1 MLTILD
7 GGMGRELSRRGVHD
21 NTGLWSAQALLDAPE
36 IVLQVHKDFIAA
48 GAKIIT
54 SNSYSTIPSYLGKS
68 DLARSYVELTH
79 LAGQLARQAAQESRE
94 EEVSKEKAHKVEVQ
108 VAGSLP
114 PLSESFRP
122 DLVPSGRDAATIY
135 ESMVKALEPNVDLF
149 LCETMSSGA
158 EALHAAT
165 AAKKHGNGKPVYVAW
180 TLDER
185 PGKGLRSGESIAQA
199 LALIEPIEIE
209 AYLFNCTS
217 PEAILKA
224 LKELVALT
232 NKPIG
237 GYPNRFN
244 KVDPKWTLDNDTK
257 MGLRTDID
265 IAFFVEM
272 AQQFE
277 AAGATIIGGC
287 CGIGPEYIEA
297 LAQAQS
303 QVKAQAQAN
312 KSAPL
317 S

>member
-1 MLTILD
+1 
-7 GGMGRELSRRGVHD
+7 MGRELSRRGVHD
-21 NTGLWSAQALLDAPE
+21 NTGLWSAQALLDAPD

-68 DLARSYVELTH
+68 DLAQSYVELTR
-79 LAGQLARQAAQESRE
+79 LAGRLARQAVQEARK
-94 EEVSKEKAHKVEVQ
+94 EEVNKEKAHKVEVQ

-122 DLVPSGRDAATIY
+122 DLVPSGRDVATIY

-165 AAKKHGNGKPVYVAW
+165 AAKKYGNGKPVYVAW

-199 LALIEPIEIE
+199 LALIEPIEID

-217 PEAILKA
+217 PEAILQA
-224 LKELVALT
+224 LKELAALT
-232 NKPIG
+232 DKPIG

-244 KVDPKWTLDNDTK
+244 KVDPQWTLDNDVKTS
-257 MGLRTDID
+257 LRADID
-265 IAFFVEM
+265 IAFFVQM
-272 AQQFE
+272 AQQYE

-287 CGIGPEYIEA
+287 CGVGPEYIEA
-297 LAQAQS
+297 LAQ
-303 QVKAQAQAN
+303 VR
-312 KSAPL
+312 APARV
-317 S
+317 

>member
-54 SNSYSTIPSYLGKS
+54 TNSYSTIPSYLGKS

-79 LAGQLARQAAQESRE
+79 LAGQLARQAAQESCK
-94 EEVSKEKAHKVEVQ
+94 EEVSKERAHKVEVK

-165 AAKKHGNGKPVYVAW
+165 AAKKHGNGKPVYVSW

-199 LALIEPIEIE
+199 LALIEPMDIE

-217 PEAILKA
+217 PEAILQA
-224 LKELVALT
+224 LKELVGLT
-232 NKPIG
+232 DKPIG

-287 CGIGPEYIEA
+287 CGIGPVYIEA

>member
-54 SNSYSTIPSYLGKS
+54 TNSYSTIPSYLGKS
-68 DLARSYVELTH
+68 DLAKSYVELTG
-79 LAGQLARQAAQESRE
+79 LAGELARQAVEDLRRE
-94 EEVSKEKAHKVEVQ
+94 GVSNDKNSKSETAVQ

-122 DLVPSGRDAATIY
+122 DLVPSSDDAEAIY
-135 ESMVKALEPNVDLF
+135 ASMVKALEPYVDLF

-158 EALHAAT
+158 EALHAARQ
-165 AAKKHGNGKPVYVAW
+165 AKKHGNGKPVYVAW
-180 TLDER
+180 TLDEQ

-199 LALIEPIEIE
+199 LALIEPLKID

-217 PEAILKA
+217 PEAILQA
-224 LKELVALT
+224 LKELASLT
-232 NKPIG
+232 DKPIG

-244 KVDPKWTLDNDTK
+244 KVDPKWTLDNDIKT
-257 MGLRTDID
+257 GLRNDID

-272 AQQFE
+272 AHQLE

-297 LAQAQS
+297 LSQAHAQ
-303 QVKAQAQAN
+303 V
-312 KSAPL
+312 
-317 S
+317 

>member
-1 MLTILD
+1 
-7 GGMGRELSRRGVHD
+7 MGRELSRRGVHD
-21 NTGLWSAQALLDAPE
+21 NTGLWSAQALLDAPD

-68 DLARSYVELTH
+68 DLAQSYVELTR
-79 LAGQLARQAAQESRE
+79 LAGRLARQAVQEARK
-94 EEVSKEKAHKVEVQ
+94 EEVNKEKAHKVEVQ

-122 DLVPSGRDAATIY
+122 DLVPIGRDVATIY

-165 AAKKHGNGKPVYVAW
+165 AAKKYGNGKPVYVAW

-199 LALIEPIEIE
+199 LALIEPIEID

-217 PEAILKA
+217 PEAILQA
-224 LKELVALT
+224 LKELAALT
-232 NKPIG
+232 DKPIG

-244 KVDPKWTLDNDTK
+244 KVDPQWTLDNDVKTS
-257 MGLRTDID
+257 LRADID
-265 IAFFVEM
+265 IAFFVQM
-272 AQQFE
+272 AQQYE

-287 CGIGPEYIEA
+287 CGVGPEYIEA
-297 LAQAQS
+297 LAQ
-303 QVKAQAQAN
+303 VR
-312 KSAPL
+312 APARV
-317 S
+317 

>member
-1 MLTILD
+1 
-7 GGMGRELSRRGVHD
+7 MGRELSRRGVHD

-54 SNSYSTIPSYLGKS
+54 SNSYSTIPSYLGKR
-68 DLARSYVELTH
+68 DLAQSYVELTR
-79 LAGQLARQAAQESRE
+79 LAGQLARRAVQESPE
-94 EEVSKEKAHKVEVQ
+94 EEQCKENVHKVEVR

-122 DLVPSGRDAATIY
+122 DLVPSGRDVATIY
-135 ESMVKALEPNVDLF
+135 ESMVKALEPYVDLF

-158 EALHAAT
+158 EALHAAA
-165 AAKKHGNGKPVYVAW
+165 AAKKYGHGKPVYVAW

-185 PGKGLRSGESIAQA
+185 PGKGLRSGEPIAQA
-199 LALIEPIEIE
+199 LALIAPIEID

-217 PEAILKA
+217 PEAILQA
-224 LKELVALT
+224 LKELAALT
-232 NKPIG
+232 DKPIG

-244 KVDPKWTLDNDTK
+244 NVDPQWTLYNDVKTS
-257 MGLRTDID
+257 LRDDID
-265 IAFFVEM
+265 IAFFVQM

-297 LAQAQS
+297 LAQAQV
-303 QVKAQAQAN
+303 QAQAQAH
-312 KSAPL
+312 AQAL
-317 S
+317 I